1 MGIRKFHSQVMLLL
15 IFVFLCS
22 CGVIYFQDDPDES
35 NPQLSEKPFCSTFA
49 QLEWGSGE
57 MDLGSPYPY
66 TLVAFSSFRKTIPA
80 VVFDQKG
87 NVYLYD
93 VVNSKVMV
101 FDERGNFIQNI
112 PVPEHFAIK
121 AIGLVDFVD
130 GVGLYYGDIA
140 IRNDEIVIRRV
151 DESRRSQ
158 LSFLSVSGNIT
169 HEIPLSTT
177 TVDML
182 TPVLQ
187 TDSYGGIYI
196 RVGNSFTP
204 MAGSNGLHYISPDLK
219 QEIMDQSFQTPRN
232 IPPAFIVGWDGYL
245 YRITDDKADF
255 SGFLKNPVIDYDRW
269 KISTD
274 VEFFKTKPEIGRFLI
289 PEPEPEEMILGN
301 FLGVDR
307 DSSAYIVK
315 RTGVVMSDKNGVFY
329 FREFPED
336 IIISGYS
343 AWLYRAVSL
352 SPSGDIY
359 LLSYDEEDIEVQP
372 SIKKC
377 RFFE

>member
-1 MGIRKFHSQVMLLL
+1 MDIRKFHSQAMLLL
-15 IFVFLCS
+15 LLLVSLSS

-49 QLEWGSGE
+49 QLQWGSGE

-66 TLVAFSSFRKTIPA
+66 TLVSFSSFRKTIPA
-80 VVFDQKG
+80 VVFDQEG

-121 AIGLVDFVD
+121 AIGLVYFVD
-130 GVGLYYGDIA
+130 GMGLYYGDIA
-140 IRNDEIVIRRV
+140 VRNDEIVIRRV
-151 DESRRSQ
+151 DESKRSQ
-158 LSFLSVSGNIT
+158 LSFLSFSGNVT

-182 TPVLQ
+182 EPVLQ
-187 TDSYGGIYI
+187 TDSCGGIYI
-196 RVGNSFTP
+196 RVGNSFAA
-204 MAGSNGLHYISPDLK
+204 MAGSNGLHYISPEFK
-219 QEIMDQSFQTPRN
+219 QEIDQSFQTPRN
-232 IPPAFIVGWDGYL
+232 FPPAFIVGWDGYL
-245 YRITDDKADF
+245 YRITDDRADF
-255 SGFLKNPVIDYDRW
+255 SSFLKNPIIDYERW
-269 KISTD
+269 KISAD
-274 VEFFKTKPEIGRFLI
+274 VGFFKTKPETGKFLI
-289 PEPEPEEMILGN
+289 PEPEPEERFLGK
-301 FLGVDR
+301 FLGVDKQG
-307 DSSAYIVK
+307 SAYIVK

-329 FREFPED
+329 FSEFPED

-343 AWLYRAVSL
+343 ALYYRAISL

-359 LLSYDEEDIEVQP
+359 LLSYDEEDMEVQP